1 MRRAVV
7 ANRFYPGSK
16 EALAGEID
24 AFFENSTR
32 TPVKALAVV
41 SPHAGYLYSG
51 ALAAGTLA
59 AVKIPESVVIL
70 GPNHHGRGAAIALS
84 ATNWQTPLGVV
95 PADQTLIDLI
105 LEHGPMV
112 QVDESAHAP
121 EHSLEV
127 QVPFLQRLQPHL
139 KIVPLVLSQLSF
151 AECQALAAS
160 LAAAI
165 TAAGGEHLLVASSDM
180 SHYEPREAASRKD
193 HLALAAITALDAEAL
208 YRTVFSQRISMCGV
222 IPVVVAIL
230 AAGLL
235 GAEHAELIGY
245 TDSGH
250 VTGDSH
256 QVVGYAGVVIG

>member
-1 MRRAVV
+1 MRRAAV

-16 EALAGEID
+16 ETLTREID
-24 AFFENSTR
+24 GLLANSKR
-32 TPVKALAVV
+32 TPGKALAVV

-59 AVKIPESVVIL
+59 AVTIPKSVIIL
-70 GPNHHGRGAAIALS
+70 GPNHHGRGAAVALS
-84 ATNWQTPLGVV
+84 ATSWQTPLGVV
-95 PADQTLIDLI
+95 PVDQTLIDLL
-105 LEHGPMV
+105 LEQEPMIE
-112 QVDESAHAP
+112 VDESAHAA

-127 QVPFLQRLQPHL
+127 QLPFLQRLQPEL
-139 KIVPLVLSQLSF
+139 KIVPLVLGQLSF
-151 AECQALAAS
+151 GECQALAVS

-165 TAAGGEHLLVASSDM
+165 TAAGGDHLLVASSDM
-180 SHYEPREAASRKD
+180 SHYESREAASQKD
-193 HLALAAITALDAEAL
+193 HLALAAIAARDAEAL
-208 YRTVFSQRISMCGV
+208 YRTVFTERISMCGV

-245 TDSGH
+245 TDSGY

-256 QVVGYAGVVIG
+256 QVVGYAGVVID

>member
-1 MRRAVV
+1 MRRAIV

-16 EALAGEID
+16 QTLAREID
-24 AFFENSTR
+24 GYLETSQR
-32 TPVKALAVV
+32 TPGKALAVV
-41 SPHAGYLYSG
+41 SPHAGYIYSG

-59 AVKIPESVVIL
+59 AVTIPESVIIL

-84 ATNWQTPLGVV
+84 ATDWQTPLGVV
-95 PADQTLIDLI
+95 PVDQTLIDLL
-105 LEHGPMV
+105 LELGPMV
-112 QVDESAHAP
+112 EVDETAHAA

-127 QVPFLQRLQPHL
+127 QLPFLQRLQPHL

-165 TAAGGEHLLVASSDM
+165 SAAGGDHLLVASSDM
-180 SHYEPREAASRKD
+180 SHYESREAASRKD
-193 HLALAAITALDAEAL
+193 HLALAAIAAMDAEAL
-208 YRTVFSQRISMCGV
+208 YRTVFSERISMCGV

-230 AAGLL
+230 AAQRL

-245 TDSGH
+245 TDSGY
-250 VTGDSH
+250 VTGDSQ

>member
-1 MRRAVV
+1 MRRAIV

-16 EALAGEID
+16 ETLAREID
-24 AFFENSTR
+24 GFFETSQR
-32 TPVKALAVV
+32 TPGKALAVV

-59 AVKIPESVVIL
+59 AVSIPESVIIL
-70 GPNHHGRGAAIALS
+70 GPNHQGRGAAIALS
-84 ATNWQTPLGVV
+84 ATSWQTPLGVV
-95 PADQTLIDLI
+95 PVDITLIDLL
-105 LEHGPMV
+105 LELGPMV
-112 QVDESAHAP
+112 EVDETAHAT

-127 QVPFLQRLQPHL
+127 QLPFLQRLQPHL

-165 TAAGGEHLLVASSDM
+165 SAAGGDHLLVASSDM
-180 SHYEPREAASRKD
+180 SHYESREAASRKD
-193 HLALAAITALDAEAL
+193 HLALAAIAAMDAEAL
-208 YRTVFSQRISMCGV
+208 YRTVFSERISMCGV

-230 AAGLL
+230 AAQRL

-245 TDSGH
+245 TDSGY

>member
-1 MRRAVV
+1 MRRAIV

-16 EALAGEID
+16 ETLAREID
-24 AFFENSTR
+24 GYFETSQR
-32 TPVKALAVV
+32 TPGKALAVV
-41 SPHAGYLYSG
+41 SPHAGYIYSG

-59 AVKIPESVVIL
+59 AVTIPESVIIL
-70 GPNHHGRGAAIALS
+70 GPNHQGRGAAIALS
-84 ATNWQTPLGVV
+84 ANSWQTPLGVV
-95 PADQTLIDLI
+95 PVDQTLIDLL
-105 LEHGPMV
+105 LELGPMV
-112 QVDESAHAP
+112 EVDETAHAA

-127 QVPFLQRLQPHL
+127 QLPFLQRLQPHL

-151 AECQALAAS
+151 AECQALATS

-165 TAAGGEHLLVASSDM
+165 SAAGGGHLLVASSDM
-180 SHYEPREAASRKD
+180 SHYESREAASRKD
-193 HLALAAITALDAEAL
+193 HLALAAIEAMDAEAL
-208 YRTVFSQRISMCGV
+208 YRTVFTERISMCGV

-245 TDSGH
+245 TDSGY
-250 VTGDSH
+250 VTGDSQ

>member
-1 MRRAVV
+1 MRRAIV

-16 EALAGEID
+16 QTLAREID
-24 AFFENSTR
+24 GFFEKSQR
-32 TPVKALAVV
+32 APGKALAVV

-59 AVKIPESVVIL
+59 AVTIPESVIIL

-84 ATNWQTPLGVV
+84 ATDWQTPLGVV
-95 PADQTLIDLI
+95 PVDTTLIDLL
-105 LEHGPMV
+105 LELGPMI

-127 QVPFLQRLQPHL
+127 QLPFLQRLQPRL

-165 TAAGGEHLLVASSDM
+165 SAAGGDHLLVASSDM
-180 SHYEPREAASRKD
+180 SHYESREAASRKD
-193 HLALAAITALDAEAL
+193 HLALAAIAAMDAEAL
-208 YRTVFSQRISMCGV
+208 YRTVFSQQISMCGV

-230 AAGLL
+230 AAQRL

-245 TDSGH
+245 TDSGY

>member
-1 MRRAVV
+1 MRRAIV

-16 EALAGEID
+16 ETLAREID
-24 AFFENSTR
+24 GYFETSQR
-32 TPVKALAVV
+32 TPGKALAVV
-41 SPHAGYLYSG
+41 SPHAGYIYSG

-59 AVKIPESVVIL
+59 AVTIPESVIIL
-70 GPNHHGRGAAIALS
+70 GPNHQGRGAAIALS
-84 ATNWQTPLGVV
+84 ANSWQTPLGVV
-95 PADQTLIDLI
+95 PVDQTLIDLL
-105 LEHGPMV
+105 LELGPMV
-112 QVDESAHAP
+112 EVDETAHAA

-127 QVPFLQRLQPHL
+127 QLPFLQRLQPHL

-165 TAAGGEHLLVASSDM
+165 SAAGGGHLLVASSDM
-180 SHYEPREAASRKD
+180 SHYESREAASRKD
-193 HLALAAITALDAEAL
+193 HLALAAIEAMDAEAL
-208 YRTVFSQRISMCGV
+208 YRTVFTERISMCGV

-245 TDSGH
+245 TDSGY
-250 VTGDSH
+250 VTGDSQ